1 MDQSPGLMER
11 RVPLLSQVMVPL
23 LAALVPAVLWAMRV
37 PAAAEASLWPPGAP
51 GLPGELAPR
60 LPIPITLLAL
70 LPALFIKAPI
80 PTPAALPAVL
90 GISSDPD
97 PDSDTDTD
105 TDPDPSPDPDP
116 DPAADPATLSVCRSP
131 KNPND
136 LQVPAFLFPVGSVVG
151 APAGF
156 VP

>member
-1 MDQSPGLMER
+1 
-11 RVPLLSQVMVPL
+11 MVPL
-23 LAALVPAVLWAMRV
+23 LAALVPAVLCAIRV
-37 PAAAEASLWPPGAP
+37 PAAAAEASPWPPGAP

-97 PDSDTDTD
+97 SDADPDP
-105 TDPDPSPDPDP
+105 DPDPSPDPV
-116 DPAADPATLSVCRSP
+116 PADADPATLSVCRSP

-136 LQVPAFLFPVGSVVG
+136 L
-151 APAGF
+151 
-156 VP
+156 